1 MRKPPNCNQTV
12 FPQLLTLDEP
22 PCYKRQSLSKFIV
35 LHSFGIYNCFFV
47 NDFDQLQ
54 LVFFIKTVL
63 SDYFFDKM
71 KSPENELSMYY
82 QATDYRKT
90 VLSAVNLGIDTDTIA
105 AIAGSLA
112 GVLYGAEGI
121 PKRGGRD
128 FEGGNDNR
136 IM

>member
-1 MRKPPNCNQTV
+1 
-12 FPQLLTLDEP
+12 
-22 PCYKRQSLSKFIV
+22 
-35 LHSFGIYNCFFV
+35 
-47 NDFDQLQ
+47 
-54 LVFFIKTVL
+54 
-63 SDYFFDKM
+63 M
-71 KSPENELSMYY
+71 KSQENELSMYY

-105 AIAGSLA
+105 ATAGSLV

-136 IM
+136 IK